1 MRYAGMEI
9 MTEPGVPGRFS
20 SVLRR
25 ETELLTAIGSL
36 QKQVWET
43 VLNRNWENFEGLME
57 SLNVLGAEFQVLE
70 QKRVGLM
77 AEFAGDGVR
86 EGESFYRL
94 ASRLPGTEG
103 KELAGLYRN
112 LKSETLRVQIANDS
126 LLNYLGEAKT
136 TVAGFLEA
144 VFPGRKSRVYSRQG
158 ALIPADMR
166 SMVLNQS
173 F

>member
-1 MRYAGMEI
+1 MEI
-9 MTEPGVPGRFS
+9 ATEYGIFGQVS

-25 ETELLTAIGSL
+25 EAELLTEIGSL
-36 QKQVWET
+36 QKKVWET
-43 VLNRNWENFEGLME
+43 VLNRVWDNFEGLMGA
-57 SLNVLGAEFQVLE
+57 LNILGTEFQVLE
-70 QKRVGLM
+70 QERARLM
-77 AEFAGDGVR
+77 AEFGAQAW

-94 ASRLPGTEG
+94 ASRLPGPDG
-103 KELAGLYRN
+103 RELAGLYRK
-112 LKSETLRVQIANDS
+112 LKSETLRVRIANDS
-126 LLNYLGEAKT
+126 LLDYLGEAKT

-144 VFPGRKSRVYSRQG
+144 AFPDRKGKVYSRQG

>member
-1 MRYAGMEI
+1 METV
-9 MTEPGVPGRFS
+9 TESGIFSQVS

-25 ETELLTAIGSL
+25 ETELLTEIGSL

-43 VLNRNWENFEGLME
+43 VLNRVWENFEGLME

-70 QKRVGLM
+70 QERAGLM
-77 AEFAGDGVR
+77 AEFGGQAR
-86 EGESFYRL
+86 ESESFYRL
-94 ASRLPGTEG
+94 VSHLPGPEG
-103 KELAGLYRN
+103 RDLAGLYRN
-112 LKSETLRVQIANDS
+112 LKSETLRVRIANDS
-126 LLNYLGEAKT
+126 LLDYLGEAKT
-136 TVAGFLEA
+136 TVTGFLEA
-144 VFPGRKSRVYSRQG
+144 AFPDRRGKVYSRQG

>member
-1 MRYAGMEI
+1 MERV
-9 MTEPGVPGRFS
+9 TESGVFGRFS

-25 ETELLTAIGSL
+25 ETDLLTEIGSL

-43 VLNRNWENFEGLME
+43 VLNRVWENFEGLME

-70 QKRVGLM
+70 QERAGLM

-86 EGESFYRL
+86 EGESFYHL
-94 ASRLPGTEG
+94 ASRLPGPEG
-103 KELAGLYRN
+103 MELAGLYRN
-112 LKSETLRVQIANDS
+112 LKSETLRVRISNDS
-126 LLNYLGEAKT
+126 LLHYLGEART
-136 TVAGFLEA
+136 TVTGFLEVA
-144 VFPGRKSRVYSRQG
+144 FPDRKGKVYSRQG

>member
-1 MRYAGMEI
+1 MEI
-9 MTEPGVPGRFS
+9 AAESGVPGRFS

-25 ETELLTAIGSL
+25 ETELLSEIGSL

-43 VLNRNWENFEGLME
+43 VLNRVWENFEGLME

-70 QKRVGLM
+70 QERAGLM
-77 AEFAGDGVR
+77 AEFAGDGAR

-94 ASRLPGTEG
+94 ASRLPGAEG

-112 LKSETLRVQIANDS
+112 LKSETLRVRIANNN
-126 LLNYLGEAKT
+126 LLDYLGEAKT

>member
-1 MRYAGMEI
+1 METV
-9 MTEPGVPGRFS
+9 TETGVFGRVS

-25 ETELLTAIGSL
+25 ETELLTEIGSL

-43 VLNRNWENFEGLME
+43 VLNRVWENFEGLME
-57 SLNVLGAEFQVLE
+57 SLNVLGAEFRVLE
-70 QKRVGLM
+70 QERAGLM
-77 AEFAGDGVR
+77 GEFAGEGLR

-94 ASRLPGTEG
+94 ASRLPGPEG
-103 KELAGLYRN
+103 RELAGLYRN
-112 LKSETLRVQIANDS
+112 LKGETLRVRIASDS
-126 LLNYLGEAKT
+126 LLNYLGEARAT
-136 TVAGFLEA
+136 ASGFLEA
-144 VFPGRKSRVYSRQG
+144 AFPGRKGRVYSRQG